1 MSDGHGS
8 HDHGHGDVATPSAG
22 ISPWMKFFLA
32 ISILTALWQGSNVIR
47 SSDDAHVW
55 PSSNAATVKLPPYA
69 P

>member
-8 HDHGHGDVATPSAG
+8 HDHGNVPQPSAG

-32 ISILTALWQGSNVIR
+32 VSILIALWQGSNVIR

-55 PSSNAATVKLPPYA
+55 PSSKAATVDLPPIK